1 MAFTAYTRQI
11 EIDLLDWKDSPTRK
25 PLLLR
30 GARQVGKTTVVDAFS
45 RKFSQYISLNLENEA
60 EGNLFREINNIHKL
74 VDAIF
79 FLKDKMLD
87 EKNTLLFIDEI
98 QAVPEAINMLRY
110 FYEEVPW
117 LHVIAA
123 GSLLETL
130 LDENVRIPVG
140 RVEYKVVR
148 PVSFAEYLGAMGE
161 EKLLEQWHK
170 VPMNDY
176 AYQRLIDA
184 FHNYTLIGGMP
195 EVVQHYAQFGDL
207 VKLAP
212 IYESLTESYRNDVE
226 KYARNNTL
234 VQVIRHAIDAL
245 PLQAGQRIKFEGFG
259 NSNYGSREM
268 GEALRTLE
276 KAMLLH
282 LLYPTTQT
290 DWPLLPDKRKSPR
303 LQMLDTGLMN
313 FYAGLQPQLILVKDL
328 NSIYQ
333 GKVIEHMVGQ
343 ELLAAENSLHY
354 KPQWW
359 TREKKDSMAEVDFLV
374 AVQGQII
381 PVEVKAGATGTL
393 RSLLLLMDLL
403 PHTYA
408 VRLYAGP
415 LKIDTIQTPAGKIFQ
430 LLNLPYFLAGKI
442 KSYVEW
448 MMEEK
453 LKK

>member
-1 MAFTAYTRQI
+1 MALAAYTRQI
-11 EIDLLDWKDSPTRK
+11 EIDLLEWKNAPTRK

-30 GARQVGKTTVVDAFS
+30 GARQVGKTTVVDAFA
-45 RKFSQYISLNLENEA
+45 KHYTQYISLNLETEE
-60 EGNLFREINNIHKL
+60 EGNLFREISNINKL
-74 VDAIF
+74 VEAIF
-79 FLKDKMLD
+79 FLKEQVLE

-98 QAVPEAINMLRY
+98 QAVPEAINQLRY
-110 FYEEVPW
+110 FYEKVPW

-130 LDENVRIPVG
+130 LDEKVPIPVG

-148 PVSFAEYLGAMGE
+148 PVCFAEYLGAMGE
-161 EKLLEQWHK
+161 IKLLEQWHN

-176 AYQRLIDA
+176 AYQRLLNA
-184 FHNYTLIGGMP
+184 FHTYTLIGGMP
-195 EVVQHYAQFGDL
+195 EVVQHYAQYGDL

-226 KYARNNTL
+226 KYARNSTM
-234 VQVIRHAIDAL
+234 VQVIRHAIDSL
-245 PLQAGQRIKFEGFG
+245 PLQAGQRIKFQGFG

-290 DWPLLPDKRKSPR
+290 DWPLLPDKKKSPR

-313 FYAGLQPQLILVKDL
+313 FYAGLQPQLIMVKDL
-328 NSIYQ
+328 NNIYQ

-343 ELLAAENSLHY
+343 EILAAEQALHY

-359 TREKKDSMAEVDFLV
+359 TREKKDSIAEVDFLV
-374 AVQGQII
+374 AVAGLII

-393 RSLLLLMDLL
+393 RSLHLLMDLL
-403 PHTYA
+403 PHAYA
-408 VRLYAGP
+408 VRLYAGA
-415 LKIDTIQTPAGKIFQ
+415 LKIDSLQTQTGKHFQ

-442 KSYVEW
+442 KEYVGW
-448 MMEEK
+448 MMEGGK
-453 LKK
+453 AN